1 MMVSGVPLMTQKSI
15 EVLSLFGFWEAFFQW
30 RIYFRYRDILKLVI
44 TLLSFGICLERAE
57 KALSMIEELL
67 RICVM
72 CTLSPTAGPQ
82 VSHAK
87 PWKRLKYISYTHA
100 QRKRPQARSIKFPQ
114 QINISPLRRTDAE
127 NNDERVRLESIH
139 RALPSASM
147 N

>member
-1 MMVSGVPLMTQKSI
+1 MANLFS
-15 EVLSLFGFWEAFFQW
+15 LSRHFK
-30 RIYFRYRDILKLVI
+30 ILVI

-87 PWKRLKYISYTHA
+87 PWKRLKYIFLTHTRRENA
-100 QRKRPQARSIKFPQ
+100 HKRAVSSSHSK
-114 QINISPLRRTDAE
+114 
-127 NNDERVRLESIH
+127 
-139 RALPSASM
+139 
-147 N
+147 